1 MAISMVSGIHLSQH
15 SGKQGAL
22 KGALWYALLV
32 QLFPYCT
39 ILGGAFSFFKPRCSH
54 LKNGHKN
61 STHLKGWDLM
71 RAVMGIKQIN
81 VYKIVR
87 TVLGT
92 WLGLSRHQSLISL
105 SHFCFFKKKSYHKI
119 SPSHSLPISTAV
131 SFSLFFTFPGQSA
144 LLFPIKGNLLLC
156 ITFFIPRYFFHLR
169 PWK

>member
-105 SHFCFFKKKSYHKI
+105 SHFCFFKKKAIIKFLHHILSQYQQL
-119 SPSHSLPISTAV
+119 SPFLSSSHFLGSRHSCSP
-131 SFSLFFTFPGQSA
+131 
-144 LLFPIKGNLLLC
+144 
-156 ITFFIPRYFFHLR
+156 
-169 PWK
+169 